1 MKKIAL
7 AVVAVVALLLVPVS
21 ADGAPS
27 HHGKPVV
34 SRVIDWD

>member
-7 AVVAVVALLLVPVS
+7 AVVAAVVLLLPVS
-21 ADGAPS
+21 ANGAPDT
-27 HHGKPVV
+27 HGKPVV